1 MDAREEA
8 EALRED
14 ALDSRLSAVQK
25 ALQNYT
31 AHASPHNAA
40 VVRYLAAHGE
50 DLDGYWEGL
59 ETPLHYATR
68 RGQIDIVTILLRHGA
83 SVDSRNGALKTPLRL
98 AVDCAH
104 HNVALVRLLL
114 AHGADP
120 TIEDLGFCSPLR
132 QSIVK
137 DDTEGPRMML
147 DCCGVD
153 INAQCGNATPLQIAC
168 SNASVGMVR
177 LLLDRGARDVPTD
190 TGSTPLMFAV
200 MQHNPA
206 AKDVIQLLCER
217 GFDIERTDNAGRT
230 ALYWACE
237 IHSNVSV
244 RTLLARG
251 ACINQKA
258 HCGTSPLVLVCYTE
272 NRHTTLKIAA
282 LFDSYL
288 GPYYQQRLI
297 LDVAGKRSAA
307 NHPTSARHRVAA
319 DPHLSRYLAG
329 FLFFRGERHV

>member
-1 MDAREEA
+1 MLVPMGFTDGRWYDACQRGDTARAQSLLAHCEGVPNWDYEPLQHACSFGRVDILARLLQHGARVSFGKNRRTLLHVALGSSDNSEEMI
-8 EALRED
+8 
-14 ALDSRLSAVQK
+14 RL
-25 ALQNYT
+25 LI
-31 AHASPHNAA
+31 
-40 VVRYLAAHGE
+40 AHGAGPTLR
-50 DLDGYWEGL
+50 DYDRDDD
-59 ETPLHYATR
+59 TPLHTATISNYVDALR
-68 RGQIDIVTILLRHGA
+68 IMLDCCVVDVNGPHAQAGNTLLQTACERL
-83 SVDSRNGALKTPLRL
+83 SVA
-98 AVDCAH
+98 A
-104 HNVALVRLLL
+104 VRLLL
-114 AHGADP
+114 NRD
-120 TIEDLGFCSPLR
+120 
-132 QSIVK
+132 
-137 DDTEGPRMML
+137 
-147 DCCGVD
+147 
-153 INAQCGNATPLQIAC
+153 
-168 SNASVGMVR
+168 
-177 LLLDRGARDVPTD
+177 ARDIPTNSEI
-190 TGSTPLMFAV
+190 TPFGGRTPLMLAAMKHKPAV
-200 MQHNPA
+200 
-206 AKDVIQLLCER
+206 KDVIQLLCER
-217 GFDIERTDNAGRT
+217 GHDIERIDNAGRT

-237 IHSNVSV
+237 IHSIVSV